1 MIALPADTE
10 DAYLT
15 TQEVADML
23 HVHRSYISDL
33 RKTGTAP
40 RSFHFGRQLLTRRSE
55 VLSWMQTQEEML
67 PHVPPHPI
75 EAAEVAE

>member
-1 MIALPADTE
+1 MIELPEATG
-10 DAYLT
+10 DAYLS

-33 RKTGTAP
+33 RRTGTAP

-55 VLSWMQTQEEML
+55 VLSWMETREQVY
-67 PHVPPHPI
+67 PHQAPHP
-75 EAAEVAE
+75 ADEVAS